1 VNVVA
6 LREASP
12 ERPGRE
18 SRAVSVWRAEILK
31 LRAQLPLRVLVL
43 VCLLGPFAFGLVL
56 SEQAA
61 VPADTLLGVW
71 VHESGY
77 AVSLVVLGFAGYLG
91 FPVIAGVL
99 AGDLFSSEDRYG
111 TWKTV
116 LTRSRTAE
124 ELFAGKVLAALTAAV
139 ALTAIVAL
147 SSLAA
152 GLAFTGNEPLVGLSG
167 VVIPSGEAL
176 GLVLVSWLLSIPPML
191 GFTCLAMLFSVASR
205 NGIVGVLG
213 PLLVALVM
221 QLLSLI
227 GSGTVAHMLLLTTAF
242 TDWHGLLSSPK
253 FYGPMVI
260 GVLVGLLWA
269 AACLAVSW
277 RILRSRDFGGAPV
290 ARRSGWVQPLRA
302 VVAGAG
308 LILLLAVAGG
318 WGPSAVTS
326 QRLEASIAPA
336 FDALAVHQQRELG
349 RTVPAGT
356 ALKLHT
362 RCSRRSGAGQGP
374 GDDWSCA
381 LITVAPQSG
390 AEPLSLTPIVYDVSV
405 KSEGCYKAQ
414 SPPSLV
420 GTQMMSDVHGHSV
433 VNPLFT
439 IYGCFDV
446 TSAAPCPEGT
456 ACAERKA
463 GADTHG
469 NGGGSRQT
477 PAGRGVPDARPSG
490 KQRQRELQQLRQ
502 AERIA
507 GPRVMREVEEAERK
521 AR

>member
-1 VNVVA
+1 MNVVA

-326 QRLEASIAPA
+326 AEARSIDRTGLRRARGAPA
-336 FDALAVHQQRELG
+336 ARA
-349 RTVPAGT
+349 
-356 ALKLHT
+356 
-362 RCSRRSGAGQGP
+362 RS
-374 GDDWSCA
+374 D
-381 LITVAPQSG
+381 
-390 AEPLSLTPIVYDVSV
+390 
-405 KSEGCYKAQ
+405 
-414 SPPSLV
+414 
-420 GTQMMSDVHGHSV
+420 
-433 VNPLFT
+433 
-439 IYGCFDV
+439 
-446 TSAAPCPEGT
+446 
-456 ACAERKA
+456 
-463 GADTHG
+463 
-469 NGGGSRQT
+469 
-477 PAGRGVPDARPSG
+477 RPSG
-490 KQRQRELQQLRQ
+490 NGPETAHPMQSPFRSGSRTGRRLELRADHCRSAVGRGATESDADRLRREREIRRVLQGAVTTLTCRYTDDVRRPWAFGRQSSFHDLR
-502 AERIA
+502 
-507 GPRVMREVEEAERK
+507 VL
-521 AR
+521 